1 MKPAMNS
8 DGVILA
14 KELFGNKKDFKN
26 LDNTPINKNCDDTNH
41 GKQKASSKKT
51 SSKKTQ
57 NCYYAVFCEDAA
69 KDMRLCAICSLC
81 AHGTTCISLLDF
93 Q

>member
-1 MKPAMNS
+1 MKPGMNNR
-8 DGVILA
+8 GVILA
-14 KELFGNKKDFKN
+14 KELFVDKKDLN
-26 LDNTPINKNCDDTNH
+26 NTDNTHINKNCDDTNH
-41 GKQKASSKKT
+41 GKKKASSKKT
-51 SSKKTQ
+51 LSKKTEI
-57 NCYYAVFCEDAA
+57 CYCAVFCEDAA